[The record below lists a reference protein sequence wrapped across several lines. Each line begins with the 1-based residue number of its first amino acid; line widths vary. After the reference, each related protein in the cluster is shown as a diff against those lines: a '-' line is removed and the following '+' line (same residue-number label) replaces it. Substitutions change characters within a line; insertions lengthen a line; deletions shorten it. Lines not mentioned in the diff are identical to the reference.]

1 MKISSQERGLG
12 VLGYLM
18 FLFLIPLFAKR
29 GSMFVQ
35 FHARQGG
42 VLFALYAVFSLVT
55 LIVLVASSGVPII
68 ESIFIGL
75 WIIANILYG
84 VLALIAIIKVLLGER
99 YRMPV
104 VADIALKL
112 NL

>member
-12 VLGYLM
+12 ALGYLM
-18 FLFLIPLFAKR
+18 FLFLVPLFAKR
-29 GSMFVQ
+29 DSMFVQ
-35 FHARQGG
+35 FHARQGA
-42 VLFALYAVFSLVT
+42 VLFTLWVVFSIVT
-55 LIVLVASSGVPII
+55 LIILVAASGVAVV
-68 ESIFIGL
+68 ESLFIGL
-75 WIIANILYG
+75 WIIATILYG
-84 VLALIAIIKVLLGER
+84 VLALIAIFKVLLGER